1 MLFDVA
7 VLERRPIRFSE
18 TFGPGKLNFSG
29 SEWEQAGDLHTVGHA
44 ELLDPSGSRT
54 IRVRGTVR
62 GTIESTCSR
71 CLEPVS
77 IRLDGKLD
85 LFYYPMSVIARK
97 EEVAIGRDQTDVG
110 FYEEPRPDVAR
121 GLAGASHVVATD
133 TQPLRRRVPRDL
145 YTVRNKP
152 KQRKLRLRSRDRCAL
167 GRAKQLAAQGGSLEP
182 SRLL

>member
-7 VLERRPIRFSE
+7 VLERRPIRFDE

-29 SEWEQAGDLHTVGHA
+29 SEWEQAGDLQAVGLA
-44 ELLDPSGSRT
+44 ELLDPASSRT

-62 GTIESTCSR
+62 GEMQSTCAR

-77 IRLDGKLD
+77 THLEGKLD

-110 FYEEPRPDVAR
+110 FYEEPGPALREVLQEQVMLWLPMRSLCGDECRGICTQCGTNLNRGTCECAPATTDAR
-121 GLAGASHVVATD
+121 WD
-133 TQPLRRRVPRDL
+133 
-145 YTVRNKP
+145 
-152 KQRKLRLRSRDRCAL
+152 AL
-167 GRAKQLAAQGGSLEP
+167 HNLQLKTGS
-182 SRLL
+182 